1 MKKVGIV
8 ANLYFA
14 ATFSLPLSSSLLEFP
29 IVYPMKL
36 RHGFTTTIRLK
47 SVGFRMILSKILLFI
62 CYFFYGRKLAAMTR
76 YDHMRKLVL
85 SPLTIINYSNKQ
97 IVWEPC
103 GQKRRIF
110 CIHDNIND
118 LLLLKFLLIIL
129 IPVRHKKQKKIPP

>member
-8 ANLYFA
+8 ANLYFE

-29 IVYPMKL
+29 IVYPIKL
-36 RHGFTTTIRLK
+36 RHGFTAVILK

-62 CYFFYGRKLAAMTR
+62 YLFIYFFFSGRKLAAMTR

-85 SPLTIINYSNKQ
+85 SPHTIINYSNKQ

-103 GQKRRIF
+103 GKKRRIF

-118 LLLLKFLLIIL
+118 LLLLKVLLIIL
-129 IPVRHKKQKKIPP
+129 IPVRHKK